1 MAGQKN
7 TSDIIEAYLR
17 KLLEE
22 AQVIEIKR
30 ADLANQFDVV
40 PKSD

>member
-1 MAGQKN
+1 MDERKDGAMAGQKN

-30 ADLANQFDVV
+30 ADLAN
-40 PKSD
+40 